1 MTGLCHA
8 AGLTADNPFSTVL
21 AIRWEKS
28 VSSDK
33 RISASFE
40 SLGSRA
46 RVGYHRDGATI
57 RPRRVRARA
66 VRARAKCNF
75 AELAGLTTQR
85 GKVCRLMTY

>member
-28 VSSDK
+28 ASSDK
-33 RISASFE
+33 RKRK
-40 SLGSRA
+40 LRDGSRA